1 MAPEE
6 FKAARKQLG
15 LTQSELAKVLGV
27 SLITVQ
33 RSEIP
38 AEKKSSSK
46 PHATMVRAM
55 GWFLSGFRPPE
66 WPQGKG

>member
-1 MAPEE
+1 MSPEE
-6 FKAARKQLG
+6 FKVARKQLG
-15 LTQSELAKVLGV
+15 LKQAELAHILGV
-27 SLITVQ
+27 SIITVQ

-55 GWFLSGFRPPE
+55 NWFLSGFRPPE
-66 WPQGKG
+66 WPEGK